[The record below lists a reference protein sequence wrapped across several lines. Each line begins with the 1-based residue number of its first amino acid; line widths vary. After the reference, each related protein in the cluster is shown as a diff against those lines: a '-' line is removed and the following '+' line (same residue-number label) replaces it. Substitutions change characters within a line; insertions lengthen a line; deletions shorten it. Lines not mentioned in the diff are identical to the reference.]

1 MSEYNRNS
9 FWVIKDDNVFSHYYI
24 KIDGV
29 MISVSEE
36 VYKVCRNSYTKIM
49 RDLKRD
55 MNILLSLD
63 RVNTNGHTLLDNL
76 RAKSDEEQ
84 EIIYLLKNRI
94 STFDN
99 KTKIIMEKYFFEDK
113 TIREIGQELKIAKST
128 VAYHLTKG
136 IKNLKKFIQNP
147 GK

>member
-1 MSEYNRNS
+1 M
-9 FWVIKDDNVFSHYYI
+9 IKDDNGFFTLLHKNRWSHDFS
-24 KIDGV
+24 
-29 MISVSEE
+29 
-36 VYKVCRNSYTKIM
+36 
-49 RDLKRD
+49 KRRSLQSLPEFLYEDNARSKCD

-63 RVNTNGHTLLDNL
+63 RVNTNGRTLLANL

-113 TIREIGQELKIAKST
+113 TIREIGKALKIAKST
-128 VAYHLTKG
+128 VAYRLTKG
-136 IKNLKKFIQNP
+136 IRNLKKFIQIRTNRL
-147 GK
+147 

>member
-1 MSEYNRNS
+1 
-9 FWVIKDDNVFSHYYI
+9 
-24 KIDGV
+24 
-29 MISVSEE
+29 
-36 VYKVCRNSYTKIM
+36 
-49 RDLKRD
+49 

-63 RVNTNGHTLLDNL
+63 RVNTNGRTLLDNL

-113 TIREIGQELKIAKST
+113 TIREIGKALKIAKPT
-128 VAYHLTKG
+128 VAYRLTKG

-147 GK
+147 DK

>member
-1 MSEYNRNS
+1 
-9 FWVIKDDNVFSHYYI
+9 
-24 KIDGV
+24 
-29 MISVSEE
+29 
-36 VYKVCRNSYTKIM
+36 
-49 RDLKRD
+49 

-63 RVNTNGHTLLDNL
+63 RVNTNGRTLLDNL

-113 TIREIGQELKIAKST
+113 TIREIGKELKIAKST
-128 VAYHLTKG
+128 VAYRLTKG
-136 IKNLKKFIQNP
+136 IKNLEKFIQNP
-147 GK
+147 DK